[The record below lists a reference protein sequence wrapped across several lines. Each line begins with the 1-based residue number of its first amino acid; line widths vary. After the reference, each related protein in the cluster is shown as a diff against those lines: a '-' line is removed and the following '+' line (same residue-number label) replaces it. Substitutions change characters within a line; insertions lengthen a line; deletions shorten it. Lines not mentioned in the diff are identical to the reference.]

1 MPIIT
6 TSTSAVSAWTPLTQ
20 FAYGFAIYPFT
31 PEQGAWYRGYV
42 VSKSCQTGEPQV
54 FVGIFPKNHVYI
66 KEYLDDVKLQVNE
79 STKSF
84 NDAASLDSTTRNENE
99 KPASINDNDDNDRPP
114 PPLPSLECGDDT
126 ISGKNEPLIDEISS
140 AVREWCSLLP
150 TYLEERR
157 YSMFRTVKDQIND
170 LLQGR
175 RQLLAQTLSQ
185 DELSKLRKELI
196 NKLVSGNIIQD
207 LDIIVRHPE
216 KGFLA
221 DETNVSAIRLYQLQ
235 GHLSILNAE
244 KLKHD
249 SSLPFNSPTILN
261 SPSITSPSLP
271 AILLQNNSSSYTT
284 IPTIATNDSVSH
296 APKFYHVFLDL
307 KAWVASISAF
317 GEYTELYF
325 SLYTKTDSR
334 FITEEY
340 CIILNHNGVPK
351 DESKIQKIRT
361 LFTDLS
367 PHDIQDQVFLIC
379 RIIRTGSMKMEN
391 KDKDFSKDSNSVKS
405 SSSSFSSQNNSNG
418 NNSTNIRLSPQT
430 FRRPFGCAIL
440 DITHLIQ
447 GKEKESMSEHV
458 MQIYVPTQGSTFAI
472 LHEDIIYNRVKE
484 FEKSPRA
491 EMISVS
497 IRSFY
502 GEATTIIKENTALL
516 QDITITS
523 RLGFADVVFPGDV
536 RNEIYLKLWSGDFTQ
551 GRTTTARNIQVTAEV
566 RLSSGEVLKNAISQ
580 GSGEPPVTQFESIV
594 FYHSN
599 NPTWGEFI
607 KLTIPSALFEQ
618 AHVFLTFKHRTT
630 KDKKEDKFFAFG
642 YLPLFPEKRA
652 FISDGKHTLTLYKY
666 DKQLINP
673 PSYLSVP
680 WSSLATIVDTA
691 SVHLTNN
698 SQMSLHKLISPL
710 KDTAVI
716 WTYLCSTKYT
726 QNEVLLKLLNWEK
739 QLLSNE
745 NELKSVLKKFTFV
758 SEVEIVK
765 FLQDI
770 FDALFGILVSARNQ
784 QGELDDLIF
793 NALVTILGIVSD
805 RRFMNFKPVLDVY
818 IENHFSCAAASSH
831 FIRSMNHL
839 VSNPTGVET
848 AKNLRSAIKVWQ
860 YIFKFIM
867 RSRELQ
873 RTKETDMGLSGN
885 YVEEQFK
892 TDLFSLFKSIDK
904 LMSITTPQSIIGTQ
918 ALALQHFGSIFTDLG
933 KCFSSDDLIL
943 IAIRFTESVR
953 LPKGKL
959 LAYKLLVILQFC
971 RGPLFENPESRATL
985 IPRVVEWL
993 SDHMGRWEVT
1003 NKQTNDYEAAR
1014 LQWQDGI
1021 RLCVSILAVMLEILQ
1036 NSIEKASNDKE
1047 STKREIENVM
1057 VLLPLLMKLCES
1069 YRELHITSFDEH
1081 ESLHHE
1087 QNPLSSSN
1095 LTNNSGTP
1103 STINS
1108 YRYSKDF
1115 PFFQSSNKMS
1125 SGLGEIATVLL
1136 QIIYLV
1142 SQKNM
1147 KEHLLSTYYRE
1158 GHDSTAEFLI
1168 ILFQVARSVLINDA
1182 FPKSWLN
1189 MNMIAHK
1196 TFLKVLEPIS
1206 IMMEKNYIPDKEA
1219 PNSFNEELWREYFN
1233 CLLCLL
1239 TSRHLVI
1246 EDFTPQKRRA
1256 IWRLAGDIRGQ
1267 GAKLLSTLW
1276 NAIGW
1281 EQGKEGK
1288 MGGYQV
1294 RFINTLL
1301 GPMLELCLSHH
1312 DELRS
1317 AATTVL
1323 FSMIVTQYML
1333 EKDLKQIE
1341 SDIIDIFDRLF
1352 MSETKGDEMS
1362 CSYFIA
1368 QLKGLFEES
1377 LVDMD
1382 LRDAM
1387 IKFLDSLNEFLELL
1401 LGVRELPEGE
1411 EFQDDRIM
1419 CTLKLMKFIK
1429 TIERNQIY
1437 IKYVHQLVQMQINS
1451 HNFVEAA
1458 LTLKLHSDLYNWDP
1472 NIEVEALPELNF
1484 PKQSAFDRKERLY
1497 IQILGYF
1504 VKGKAW
1510 EYGIEICKELAKQ
1523 FECTTFEYQRLS
1535 NILKQQAVLHENI
1548 IMKERYFSEYF
1559 RVGFYGRGFP
1569 ASLQNRQ
1576 FIYRGFEWEKI
1587 GAFCER
1593 MQNKHTQAQLL
1604 KSNSPPT
1611 DDILHGDGQFLQV
1624 TAVKP
1629 EPNKDLPVFKGDVP
1643 SSIRSYYEYNS
1654 VDTFSFSRPV
1664 NKNPNGIKS
1673 GNEFLDLWTEKTI
1686 LVSKDHFPTV
1696 LRRSEVIKMTVFEVS
1711 PIENAVTTMRS
1722 KNKELLILESKYRAL
1737 LNSNNVGTA
1746 KVNTNP
1752 LTMSLN
1758 GAVDAPVNGGVPMYK
1773 KAFFD
1778 PEFISTNPDKES
1790 LVRDLKESIDEQVEI
1805 IYRCLQIHDCLV
1817 SHDMRPLHE
1826 TLFKFFHKNFAEEIK
1841 RLTERRKAKE
1851 GEKSKQITT
1860 NDHQVISTIVSSQ
1873 TSPFFLPPLNV
1884 NNPNRIPS
1892 FYAISQLNGEQISP
1906 TSPIGTS
1913 PIGPSS
1919 SSSIITRVAAAKA
1932 NFNSSR
1938 FSPMQ
1943 SDSPN
1948 GLTLSDALMIEK
1960 RKVTPERKKSL
1971 ISAERR
1977 MTLRGWSFNR
1987 NRSSTN

>member
-6 TSTSAVSAWTPLTQ
+6 TTNKTATCTWTPLAQ

-31 PEQGAWYRGYV
+31 PGAQNNSSSDSTKAQNANKKVDDAIDLKSKEKKKELISENDHDLQSDNNKDNDGKVLSESGDHSVSMTSKPYTTNSHVISYQVALEIGDEVYVFEEQGAWYRGYV
-42 VSKSCQTGEPQV
+42 VSKLHQTEEPQ
-54 FVGIFPKNHVYI
+54 
-66 KEYLDDVKLQVNE
+66 
-79 STKSF
+79 
-84 NDAASLDSTTRNENE
+84 
-99 KPASINDNDDNDRPP
+99 
-114 PPLPSLECGDDT
+114 
-126 ISGKNEPLIDEISS
+126 NEPLIDEISS

-150 TYLEERR
+150 TYLEERK

-175 RQLLAQTLSQ
+175 RQLLAQTLSH
-185 DELSKLRKELI
+185 DELIQLRKELI
-196 NKLVSGNIIQD
+196 NKLVSGNIIQG
-207 LDIIVRHPE
+207 LDIVVRHPE

-235 GHLSILNAE
+235 GQLSIPNTE

-249 SSLPFNSPTILN
+249 SSLSFNTL
-261 SPSITSPSLP
+261 
-271 AILLQNNSSSYTT
+271 
-284 IPTIATNDSVSH
+284 
-296 APKFYHVFLDL
+296 
-307 KAWVASISAF
+307 VASISTF

-334 FITEEY
+334 FLTGEY
-340 CIILNHNGVPK
+340 CTILDRNNIPK
-351 DESKIQKIRT
+351 DESKIHKIRT

-367 PHDIQDQVFLIC
+367 SHDIQERVFLIC

-391 KDKDFSKDSNSVKS
+391 KDKDISKDSNSMKS
-405 SSSSFSSQNNSNG
+405 PSSSFSSQNNHNTKS
-418 NNSTNIRLSPQT
+418 QT

-447 GKEKESMSEHV
+447 GKEKESASEHA
-458 MQIYVPTQGSTFAI
+458 MQIYVPTQESTFAI

-484 FEKSPRA
+484 FEKSSRA
-491 EMISVS
+491 ETISVS

-502 GEATTIIKENTALL
+502 GEAATIIKENSDLL

-551 GRTTTARNIQVTAEV
+551 GRATTARNIQVTAVV
-566 RLSSGEVLKNAISQ
+566 RLDSGEVLENVISQ
-580 GSGEPPVTQFESIV
+580 GSGEPPVTYFESIV

-607 KLTIPSALFEQ
+607 KLTIPSDLFER
-618 AHVFLTFKHRTT
+618 AHVFLTFKHRST
-630 KDKKEDKFFAFG
+630 KDKKEDKIFAFG

-652 FISDGKHTLTLYKY
+652 FINDGKHTLSLYKQ

-673 PSYLSVP
+673 SSYLSVP
-680 WSSLATIVDTA
+680 WSSSATISDTA
-691 SVHLTNN
+691 SIHSTNSSN
-698 SQMSLHKLISPL
+698 MSSHKLISSS
-710 KDTAVI
+710 KDTAVV

-739 QLLSNE
+739 QLLSDE

-758 SEVEIVK
+758 GEVEIVK

-770 FDALFGILVSARNQ
+770 FDALFGILMSARNQ
-784 QGELDDLIF
+784 RRELDDLIF
-793 NALVTILGIVSD
+793 NAFVTILGIVSD
-805 RRFMNFKPVLDVY
+805 RRFMNFRPVLDVY

-831 FIRSMNHL
+831 FIRSMNRL
-839 VSNPTGVET
+839 VSNPTSVET

-873 RTKETDMGLSGN
+873 RTKEANMGLSGN

-892 TDLFSLFKSIDK
+892 NDLLSLFKSIDK

-918 ALALQHFGSIFTDLG
+918 TLALQYFGSIFTDLG
-933 KCFSSDDLIL
+933 KCFSPDDLAL
-943 IAIRFTESVR
+943 IAIRFIESVR

-959 LAYKLLVILQFC
+959 LSYKLLVILQFC

-985 IPRVVEWL
+985 IPRIVEWL
-993 SDHMGRWEVT
+993 SDHMGRWEIT
-1003 NKQTNDYEAAR
+1003 NKPTNDHETLR

-1021 RLCVSILAVMLEILQ
+1021 RLSVSILAVMLEYLQ
-1036 NSIEKASNDKE
+1036 NSIEKASNDEE
-1047 STKREIENVM
+1047 STKREIENVIA
-1057 VLLPLLMKLCES
+1057 LLPLLMKLCES

-1081 ESLHHE
+1081 GSLHHE
-1087 QNPLSSSN
+1087 RTPNN
-1095 LTNNSGTP
+1095 LGTTT

-1108 YRYSKDF
+1108 YRHSKDF
-1115 PFFQSSNKMS
+1115 PFFQSSDTIS
-1125 SGLGEIATVLL
+1125 SGLGEISTILL
-1136 QIIYLV
+1136 QVMDLV

-1189 MNMIAHK
+1189 MNIMTHK

-1206 IMMEKNYIPDKEA
+1206 IMMEKNYIPDKKA
-1219 PNSFNEELWREYFN
+1219 PDSFNEELWREYFN

-1256 IWRLAGDIRGQ
+1256 TWRLAGDIRGQ
-1267 GAKLLSTLW
+1267 GARLLSTLW

-1317 AATTVL
+1317 AAVTVL
-1323 FSMIVTQYML
+1323 FNMIVTQYTL
-1333 EKDLKQIE
+1333 EGDLKQIE
-1341 SDIIDIFDRLF
+1341 SDIIDILDRLF
-1352 MSETKGDEMS
+1352 MSDSKGDEVS
-1362 CSYFIA
+1362 RTYFIV
-1368 QLKGLFEES
+1368 QLKGLFEGS
-1377 LVDMD
+1377 LVDID

-1419 CTLKLMKFIK
+1419 CTLKLMRFIK
-1429 TIERNQIY
+1429 TIERDQIY
-1437 IKYVHQLVQMQINS
+1437 IKYVHQLVQMQVNS
-1451 HNFVEAA
+1451 KNFVEAA
-1458 LTLKLHSDLYNWDP
+1458 LTLKLHSDLYDWDP
-1472 NIEVEALPELNF
+1472 NIEVRAIPELEF

-1497 IQILGYF
+1497 IQSLDYF

-1510 EYGIEICKELAKQ
+1510 ECGIEICKELAKQ
-1523 FECTTFEYQRLS
+1523 FEYTTFEYQRLS

-1548 IMKERYFSEYF
+1548 IKKERYFSEYF

-1576 FIYRGFEWEKI
+1576 FIYRGLEWEKI
-1587 GAFCER
+1587 GAFCEH
-1593 MQNKHTQAQLL
+1593 MQNKHPQAQLL

-1611 DDILHGDGQFLQV
+1611 DDILYGDGQFLQV
-1624 TAVKP
+1624 SAVTP
-1629 EPNKDLPVFKGDVP
+1629 EPDKNLPLFKRDAP

-1654 VDTFSFSRPV
+1654 VNTFSFSRPV
-1664 NKNPNGIKS
+1664 NKNPDGVKS

-1686 LVSKDHFPTV
+1686 LVSEDHFPTV
-1696 LRRSEVIKMTVFEVS
+1696 LRRSEVIQVTVFEVS

-1722 KNKELLILESKYRAL
+1722 KNRELLILESKYRAF
-1737 LNSNNVGTA
+1737 LNSNKVGTA

-1752 LTMSLN
+1752 LSMSLN

-1778 PEFISTNPDKES
+1778 PEFILTNPDKES
-1790 LVRDLKESIDEQVEI
+1790 LIRNLKESIDEQVEI
-1805 IYRCLQIHDCLV
+1805 VDRCLQIHNFLV
-1817 SHDMRPLHE
+1817 SHEMRPLHE
-1826 TLFKFFHKNFAEEIK
+1826 TLVKFFHKNFAEEIK
-1841 RLTERRKAKE
+1841 RLTERRKAKNE
-1851 GEKSKQITT
+1851 ESKQMTT
-1860 NDHQVISTIVSSQ
+1860 NIHHNHHQVISSIVPSSPN
-1873 TSPFFLPPLNV
+1873 SPFSPPSLNA
-1884 NNPNRIPS
+1884 NNNHRIPS
-1892 FYAISQLNGEQISP
+1892 ISGPLSSDVNG
-1906 TSPIGTS
+1906 GNN
-1913 PIGPSS
+1913 
-1919 SSSIITRVAAAKA
+1919 SIITKS
-1932 NFNSSR
+1932 NSSNGIIL
-1938 FSPMQ
+1938 
-1943 SDSPN
+1943 SDTPTLEKRN
-1948 GLTLSDALMIEK
+1948 TLSEK
-1960 RKVTPERKKSL
+1960 KRSL
-1971 ISAERR
+1971 IFAERR
-1977 MTLRGWSFNR
+1977 MTFRGWSFNR
-1987 NRSSTN
+1987 NKNPTD